1 MSRSQINAVAPL
13 PDKNSVSNFCTEVV
27 LALPDCLA
35 EGKVIFLQRYDIA
48 GLSITVVGLCS
59 SCLMCIASSHRS
71 SSSGRRASTHAS
83 GLMKADGGRFDWES
97 CVRSPGGL
105 LKLPRSTLQEAL
117 LRSVLTAD
125 RSHLIGLFQAAI
137 SQPHKF
143 KALLPSIV
151 VH

>member
-1 MSRSQINAVAPL
+1 MYIYLKKLKQNVRKAGNVTQTQTQHSGESLLSRSQINAVAPL

-35 EGKVIFLQRYDIA
+35 EGKVLFLQRYDIA

-105 LKLPRSTLQEAL
+105 LK
-117 LRSVLTAD
+117 
-125 RSHLIGLFQAAI
+125 
-137 SQPHKF
+137 
-143 KALLPSIV
+143 
-151 VH
+151 